1 MGILHV
7 MKTHLLA
14 SPKCVSW
21 EAFVEVRRTDEKAPQ
36 QAQGR
41 DASEKSIAE
50 RKTTVM
56 AKSREVGGTTLTV
69 LMHPKRGV
77 IISMCLLV
85 LTLSTP
91 AFWEFQKQ
99 AEIVPQAQVGG
110 AWLDHHFQG
119 LSRLFLCAMQPSAD
133 EGLGKANLGDTFEA
147 DAEAGHQRRKAGNF
161 QELRPGEF

>member
-1 MGILHV
+1 
-7 MKTHLLA
+7 
-14 SPKCVSW
+14 
-21 EAFVEVRRTDEKAPQ
+21 
-36 QAQGR
+36 
-41 DASEKSIAE
+41 
-50 RKTTVM
+50 
-56 AKSREVGGTTLTV
+56 
-69 LMHPKRGV
+69 MHPKWEV
-77 IISMCLLV
+77 IISMRLLV

-119 LSRLFLCAMQPSAD
+119 LSRLFLCAMQPSAG
-133 EGLGKANLGDTFEA
+133 EGLGKANLGDAFEA